1 MGFSFAFLGISYL
14 LRAVGDLGSEALSLI
29 SPLGLILRTKVY
41 VQNTWWPIFLMA
53 GASAIVILIAFRL
66 NSMRDLEAGFIA
78 ARPGASSA
86 SPFLQSPLGL
96 AFRLQRTTVIGWTAG
111 MFVLGVSYG
120 SIFGEIDAFFQ
131 TSEIFELLLPMLEGF
146 SLTDQFT
153 ATLLAVMA
161 MIGLIPVLL
170 IMLRLKSEEQANRT
184 EHLLA
189 RAVPRRRLMGSYLII
204 SLIFAVVG
212 QIVSV
217 LGLWFAS
224 SAVLD
229 DPLSL
234 ASTLKAGLAYVP
246 SMWIMLGL
254 AALLVGFAPKLA
266 SLIWLYLGA
275 TFFVIYFGGLLQLPE
290 WLSKLTPLGY
300 VPNVPMEPMSPSLAS
315 LLVLTAFI
323 LIALGLTGYE
333 RRDIFG

>member
-1 MGFSFAFLGISYL
+1 
-14 LRAVGDLGSEALSLI
+14 
-29 SPLGLILRTKVY
+29 
-41 VQNTWWPIFLMA
+41 
-53 GASAIVILIAFRL
+53 
-66 NSMRDLEAGFIA
+66 
-78 ARPGASSA
+78 
-86 SPFLQSPLGL
+86 LGL

-323 LIALGLTGYE
+323 LIALGLAGYE